1 MKVLAQ
7 RVSRACVRV
16 EGAVAGEIGPGL
28 LLLVGIGHGDGREQL
43 ARMARKAANLR
54 VFQDAQ
60 GRMNLSVRE
69 TGGDVLAVSQFTLYG
84 DSAKGNR
91 PSFVAAAPSEVAE
104 ALFNEFCAL
113 LEAELG
119 KPVPRGVFGASMQV
133 ELIND
138 GPVTLMLEA

>member
-91 PSFVAAAPSEVAE
+91 PSFVAAAPPEVAE